1 MLLDTD
7 RVLGTVILL
16 WWIDGVCEKNDDIVL
31 YFIQLQWYTDIV
43 LGGTTSLLLKVEVY
57 VKKKWRWVYIICS
70 ALTIYKTAPLTIN

>member
-31 YFIQLQWYTDIV
+31 YFIQLQ
-43 LGGTTSLLLKVEVY
+43 
-57 VKKKWRWVYIICS
+57 
-70 ALTIYKTAPLTIN
+70 